1 MNLRAALSAQFQKIQ
16 SVKEENKELEDL
28 HHKLLCFGMR
38 SKRTYQEV
46 YTDSAY
52 VRMLLIR
59 TGACSS
65 SQTEFLDHVHKC
77 ILQEEEKLSKE
88 TIETK
93 PTSTATK
100 SARAVKEE
108 PVEEKKTST
117 ISIVKNNVKGTLKMA
132 TPVAEEVESDYVKVI
147 ELQEHVS
154 ELVTVVGTLL
164 TRMHC
169 VWKSKLIL
177 LNRTE

>member
-1 MNLRAALSAQFQKIQ
+1 
-16 SVKEENKELEDL
+16 
-28 HHKLLCFGMR
+28 
-38 SKRTYQEV
+38 
-46 YTDSAY
+46 
-52 VRMLLIR
+52 MLLTR
-59 TGACSS
+59 TGARSS
-65 SQTEFLDHVHKC
+65 SQTEFPDYVQKC

-117 ISIVKNNVKGTLKMA
+117 ISNVKNNSKGTLKMA
-132 TPVAEEVESDYVKVI
+132 TPVTEEVKSDYVKVI
-147 ELQEHVS
+147 ELQEHVN

-164 TRMHC
+164 TRMDQLEGQFQHLANIIQQTC
-169 VWKSKLIL
+169 SIDCRRQQDSDNSCNFWRCLCIDFYIM
-177 LNRTE
+177 